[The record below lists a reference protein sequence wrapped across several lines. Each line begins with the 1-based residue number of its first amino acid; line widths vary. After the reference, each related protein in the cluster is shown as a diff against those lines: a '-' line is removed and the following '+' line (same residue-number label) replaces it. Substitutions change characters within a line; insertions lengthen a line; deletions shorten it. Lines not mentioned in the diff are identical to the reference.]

1 MSRLTSNRTF
11 LSLLTGRLVT
21 NAGDSVYYI
30 TSMWLV
36 YELTGSAFYSGVAAF
51 LVKAPSAVGFLFGP
65 IVDRVDIRR
74 LLTATQVVQGVVICL
89 LAVVALRGAL
99 TVWLLLIVMPVLSVV
114 NKFVSPAESA
124 VLPRV
129 VDDDQLVRANS
140 LLTTSYQGM
149 EILFNAVAGVML
161 TVVSVS
167 TIFFLDAVTFAVA
180 ALCFLRVYVPD
191 EPNPTDGDETT
202 TSVASSTIEQYT
214 SDLREGIEYL
224 RGSVLVPM
232 VGGAMVANLGS
243 GAVIAALPAFADALG
258 GAGTYGFLIAALG
271 AGGLVGALSAS
282 LLENRRYGVVAT
294 VGFVLSAGTLFVAAT
309 ISAVLPTILFVFL
322 TAIPIGVYNIM
333 LSSMIQSSVDND
345 MLGRVSSLVSSATLV
360 TMPIGNLLGGAVA
373 ELSGPTTMMYV
384 LSVILALFALYYL
397 LHPRL
402 RALPPVNEVNK
413 AALGLA

>member
-1 MSRLTSNRTF
+1 MSRLASNRTF

-65 IVDRVDIRR
+65 IVDRVNIRR

-124 VLPRV
+124 VLPRIV
-129 VDDDQLVRANS
+129 ADDDQLVRANS

-167 TIFFLDAVTFAVA
+167 SVFFLDAATFAVA
-180 ALCFLRVYVPD
+180 ALCFLGVSVPD
-191 EPNPTDGDETT
+191 EPTGEEGTQT
-202 TSVASSTIEQYT
+202 AERASALRRYV

-232 VGGAMVANLGS
+232 IGGAMIANFGS
-243 GAVIAALPAFADALG
+243 GAVLAALPAFADTLG
-258 GAGTYGFLIAALG
+258 GADTYGFLIAALG

-282 LLENRRYGVVAT
+282 LLTDSRYGVVAA
-294 VGFVLSAGTLFVAAT
+294 VGFGVSAVTLFVAAT
-309 ISAVLPTILFVFL
+309 VSAVLPTVLFVFL
-322 TAIPIGVYNIM
+322 TAVPIGIYNIM
-333 LSSMIQSSVDND
+333 LSSMIQSSVDD
-345 MLGRVSSLVSSATLV
+345 DILGRVSSLVSSATLV
-360 TMPIGNLLGGAVA
+360 TMPIGNLLGGGVA
-373 ELSGPTTMMYV
+373 ELFRPTTMMYV
-384 LSVILALFALYYL
+384 LTVILALFALYYL

-402 RALPPVNEVNK
+402 RTLPPVNEASKNT
-413 AALGLA
+413 LGLV